1 MSSLKIQQLVDAL
14 QKDVTSTLEQLSVLQ
29 RMSEY
34 ELLQQPAPG
43 KWSIAQVL
51 EHLNGY
57 NRFYLAAIETALSN
71 SKKSIAVEYKP
82 GWFGNYFTKLMQ
94 PDENS
99 KIGKKM
105 SAPKEFN
112 FGPELDA
119 GKVLA
124 EFEAG
129 QKKLHEL
136 LGHGR
141 NADLNIKVPISLT
154 KLIKL
159 KLGDTFRFV
168 IAHQVRHFL
177 QIERTR
183 LQVLK
188 KDAA

>member
-1 MSSLKIQQLVDAL
+1 MSKLQIQSLIDAL
-14 QKDVTSTLEQLSVLQ
+14 QKDVNATLTQLSELQ
-29 RMSEY
+29 RMPAE
-34 ELLQQPAPG
+34 ELLQQPSPG

-57 NRFYLAAIETALSN
+57 NRFYLAAIEKALSG
-71 SKKSIAVEYKP
+71 SKTSIATEYKP

-94 PDENS
+94 PDENG

-105 SAPKEFN
+105 SAPKEYN
-112 FGPELDA
+112 FGPDLDA
-119 GKVLA
+119 EQVLV
-124 EFEAG
+124 EFAAG
-129 QKKLHEL
+129 QKKLNGL
-136 LGHGR
+136 LEQAR
-141 NADLNIKVPISLT
+141 KADLNVKVPISLT

-159 KLGDTFRFV
+159 KSGDTFRFV

-183 LQVLK
+183 RMVLK